1 MSFREQV
8 TDLSANLAVNQFSG
22 DIILKKNES
31 AIKQHIDFLLLSDE
45 FACIGRPYACAGL
58 KKLINETMSDSMTAE
73 IRNRIRD
80 VMRNENRVA
89 VQDIQVTYDPR
100 TKYLSIRM
108 ELVFVGSEKN
118 FTYETRLRRIL

>member
-22 DIILKKNES
+22 DVILKKNES
-31 AIKQHIDFLLLSDE
+31 AIKQHIDFLLLGDE
-45 FACIGRPYACAGL
+45 FACIGRPYTCAGL
-58 KKLINETMSDSMTAE
+58 KKLINELMSDSMVAE

-80 VMRNENRVA
+80 VMRNERRVS
-89 VQDIQVTYDPR
+89 VQDLSVTYDAR

-108 ELVFVGSEKN
+108 ELIFVGSEKS